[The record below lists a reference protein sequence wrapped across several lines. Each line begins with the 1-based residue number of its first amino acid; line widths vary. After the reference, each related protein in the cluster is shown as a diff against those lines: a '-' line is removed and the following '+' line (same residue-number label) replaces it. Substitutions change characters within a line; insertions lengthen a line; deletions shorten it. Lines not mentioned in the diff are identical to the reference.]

1 MRGEPCFVDTN
12 IWLYAFIK
20 SEDNDKTA
28 IAEQLIKSH
37 KIVVSS
43 QVVNELCVNLIK
55 KAKLSE
61 PEMQELISS
70 FYKKYS
76 VVNLSREVMIKAST
90 LREKYKFSFW
100 DSIVVSAALFADT
113 TILYT
118 EDMHDEMV
126 VENKLKIVNP
136 FKI

>member
-1 MRGEPCFVDTN
+1 MRGKPCFVDTN

-37 KIVVSS
+37 KINISS
-43 QVVNELCVNLIK
+43 QVVSELCVNLIK

-61 PEMQELISS
+61 SEIQELISS

-76 VVNLSREVMIKAST
+76 IVNVSKEIMIKASA
-90 LREKYKFSFW
+90 LREQYKFSFW
-100 DSIVVSAALFADT
+100 DSIVVSAALFSDAG
-113 TILYT
+113 ILFT
-118 EDMHDEMV
+118 EDMHDGLI
-126 VENKLKIVNP
+126 VEGSLRIVNP
-136 FKI
+136 FK